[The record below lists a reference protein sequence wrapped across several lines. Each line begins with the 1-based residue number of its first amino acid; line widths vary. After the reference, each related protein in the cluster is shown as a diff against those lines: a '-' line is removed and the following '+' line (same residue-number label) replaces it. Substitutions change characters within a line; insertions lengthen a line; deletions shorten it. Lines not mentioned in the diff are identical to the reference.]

1 MEAQQWNGY
10 SGQVFRYSYQPYH
23 QSRVPVTQGMMEH
36 QDFGF
41 YAPLGGFL
49 VQNHHSL
56 VPVETQQDMES
67 QDSQQRKNS
76 CLDPNV
82 YENLAAQQQQHY
94 LRQAS
99 NVSLTQ
105 QGMMAH
111 QDFSFY
117 ASQCL
122 GGDLAQN
129 HHSVVTN
136 EKNHHSLVAM
146 ETQQGMVPQ
155 QQQNSCFDPNFV
167 ENLTAQQQQQYFLHD
182 SNFSMMKHQEFGSS
196 AESSGGDLAQNH
208 LLVVPLE
215 TQQGMEPQ
223 QQENS
228 CIDHNVVENQTTD
241 TSYLTQG
248 QKQQHCEQAT
258 DLPINQ
264 GVEITPFLQS
274 HNLS

>member
-23 QSRVPVTQGMMEH
+23 QSMVPVTQGMMEH

-49 VQNHHSL
+49 AQNHHSL

-67 QDSQQRKNS
+67 QYSQQRKNS

-99 NVSLTQ
+99 NVSVTQ

-129 HHSVVTN
+129 HHSVVTTEN
-136 EKNHHSLVAM
+136 LAENHHTVVVM

-167 ENLTAQQQQQYFLHD
+167 ENLTA
-182 SNFSMMKHQEFGSS
+182 
-196 AESSGGDLAQNH
+196 
-208 LLVVPLE
+208 
-215 TQQGMEPQ
+215 
-223 QQENS
+223 
-228 CIDHNVVENQTTD
+228 
-241 TSYLTQG
+241 
-248 QKQQHCEQAT
+248 
-258 DLPINQ
+258 
-264 GVEITPFLQS
+264 
-274 HNLS
+274 